1 MKKEIFYWG
10 PFLDDG
16 VATVKAMLNSAQG
29 INRYSKE
36 YKTTIINAVGEWD
49 KIKEKNLDHLVFCD
63 LGINLYKSLP
73 RFSYLK
79 SRMSYIIIFFRCF
92 INLKN
97 LIKKKT
103 PEYLIIHLIVSLPM
117 LIFLLFNFK
126 TKLCLRIS
134 GQPKF
139 NFLRKLFWKIAG
151 KKIDKIFC
159 PTVGTYNNLIEN
171 NIFDKDK
178 IAVLYDPVF
187 KIEDIHNLSK
197 EKNLDKKFVEN
208 NIILI
213 GRLTKQKN
221 FELIIKVFSELK
233 NIYPNTH
240 INILGEGE
248 LRPSLEKLIKFYN
261 LENRIKLLGF
271 KNNVYKYLTKSK
283 IFILSSLW
291 EDPGF
296 VLIEAGIC
304 QTTILASD
312 CPNGPKEFLQ
322 NEKGGYL
329 FENDSADS
337 LSEKLNYALNESK
350 TELIKKKIN
359 SKKNSLNY
367 SFFRHYK
374 KLEQLLQ

>member
-337 LSEKLNYALNESK
+337 LSEKLNYVLNESK
-350 TELIKKKIN
+350 TELTKKKIN